1 MSALSETLRGD
12 GRVEGRTEGK
22 LETVVKLVGAGML
35 TEKQAAGFLCL
46 SVDEFRKKKAETEK
60 KELVNMV

>member
-1 MSALSETLRGD
+1 
-12 GRVEGRTEGK
+12 
-22 LETVVKLVGAGML
+22 ML
-35 TEKQAAGFLCL
+35 TEKQAAGFLGL